1 MEKLELKSKDL
12 VEKNIERLKELFPE
26 IVTENKIDFEKLQIL
41 LGEEIEEDDE
51 RYNFTWKGKR
61 KAIKL
66 SQIQSTGTLRPCKE
80 ESKNWDTTENLYIEG
95 DNLEVLRLLQ
105 EPYYNSVKMIY
116 IDPPYNT
123 GNDFVYKDDYKDNL
137 AHYKEMTEQK
147 SSNPETSGRYHTDWL
162 NMMYPRLRLAKN
174 ILKDDGVIFISID
187 DNEVHNLRKICDEI
201 FGENNFLVGG
211 VDNRPSQIASNFVV
225 SKHEYFLAYAK
236 NIDKLVLN
244 GEKRY
249 TISRGTVGN
258 KDQTMPVIT
267 FPSGLEC
274 KNVENGIYNKTRKIE
289 GSKENIKN
297 LDPIIVENGYLKKD
311 VRLKAK
317 WRSSNDMRN
326 FFSNNC
332 KPTEAKINGIIEE
345 IYFKSDRFVPQIKKK
360 ITKKIPS
367 LILDNKRGSKDLED
381 LNLNVSFDFPKSVL
395 YIKKLISYITSDEDI
410 ILDFFSGSGTTAQA
424 VIEKNIED
432 NSKRK
437 YIMIQL
443 PEEYEKDSEEYNAG
457 FKNICEIG
465 KERIRKAGEKIKK
478 EHKNTD
484 DLDIGFKVFKL
495 DTSNLKVWNPVE
507 EYEQLSIDDI
517 KEQINDHIDILLP
530 DRTPEDLMYEI
541 MLKYKLKLTTP
552 IEELNLNGKKCFNVG
567 YGYLLLCLDKEIDK
581 NTIKAICDYKRNLIE
596 DIGTEDIMKRIVFI
610 ENAFTDDN
618 LKINSIQ
625 TLKQLGIED
634 IKIV

>member
-26 IVTENKIDFEKLQIL
+26 VVTENKIDFEKLQIL

-105 EPYYNSVKMIY
+105 EPYYDSVKMIY

-162 NMMYPRLRLAKN
+162 NMMYPRLRLARN
-174 ILKDDGVIFISID
+174 LLREDGVIFISID
-187 DNEVHNLRKICDEI
+187 DHEVHNLRKICDEI
-201 FGENNFLVGG
+201 FGE
-211 VDNRPSQIASNFVV
+211 SNFVGEIIRKTK
-225 SKHEYFLAYAK
+225 SMTADKNTGFNLQHENLIIYSK
-236 NIDKLVLN
+236 NIEKTFLK
-244 GEKRY
+244 GEEKKFKNYSNPDNDPKGEWTSADPSAKSGGDTTYFKIKNPYTGKVDYPPEGRYWAFSKDTLKEYIDGGKIKFRKNHSDNQRGFTFKRY
-249 TISRGTVGN
+249 KNELDSLN
-258 KDQTMPVIT
+258 NPVNSL
-267 FPSGLEC
+267 FA
-274 KNVENGIYNKTRKIE
+274 
-289 GSKENIKN
+289 IKN
-297 LDPIIVENGYLKKD
+297 LFMNQKGTKELQNLFEKD
-311 VRLKAK
+311 IFD
-317 WRSSNDMRN
+317 NP
-326 FFSNNC
+326 
-332 KPTEAKINGIIEE
+332 KPF
-345 IYFKSDRFVPQIKKK
+345 YF
-360 ITKKIPS
+360 
-367 LILDNKRGSKDLED
+367 
-381 LNLNVSFDFPKSVL
+381 
-395 YIKKLISYITSDEDI
+395 IKKLIKYTTSDSDI
-410 ILDFFSGSGTTAQA
+410 VLDFFAGSSTTAHALMSQ
-424 VIEKNIED
+424 N
-432 NSKRK
+432 
-437 YIMIQL
+437 L
-443 PEEYEKDSEEYNAG
+443 KDSQSRKFIMVQLEEPTPEKSEARNFGY
-457 FKNICEIG
+457 KTITEIG

-478 EHKNTD
+478 EYKNINN
-484 DLDIGFKVFKL
+484 LDTGFKVFKL

-507 EYEQLSIDDI
+507 EYEQLSINDI
-517 KEQINDHIDILLP
+517 KEKINNHIDILLP
-530 DRTPEDLMYEI
+530 DRTSEDLLYEI

-581 NTIKAICDYKRNLIE
+581 DTINAICDYKRDLIE
-596 DIGTEDIMKRIVFI
+596 DIGTEDIMKRVVFI